1 MRKGSKAKAGRV
13 VTSRIRKETMPVAD
27 VNQSD
32 EQQGEE
38 YIVEKILDKM
48 VQQNQVF
55 YLIKW
60 KGYPVEESTWEPEE
74 NCKSSKDL
82 IRKFEQT
89 GQKKKSRKR
98 VSESSQQVTLTK
110 CGRAEP
116 AEVPTDEGGAE
127 AHGGMMASPP
137 RERDT
142 GTENLEGEAKREED
156 ISCIVEAADAPET
169 DDAQPDAEKSAN
181 EGDWD
186 ATNKL
191 PSTPEPQERSS
202 DGTRADVLIQEMMNE
217 EDGEDHITRADRQ
230 LRVFHGVRVESI
242 VGVSRRTGNEELKA
256 LVRYE
261 DERYEMVPT
270 RVLHIVAPR
279 VLLKYYEANLRF
291 RSLIA

>member
-1 MRKGSKAKAGRV
+1 
-13 VTSRIRKETMPVAD
+13 
-27 VNQSD
+27 
-32 EQQGEE
+32 
-38 YIVEKILDKM
+38 M

-191 PSTPEPQERSS
+191 PSTPEPQFGSC
-202 DGTRADVLIQEMMNE
+202 AL
-217 EDGEDHITRADRQ
+217 DHIIFYNSKFDFLFLVGMNGRFVLAKINDC
-230 LRVFHGVRVESI
+230 ES
-242 VGVSRRTGNEELKA
+242 VAVKA

-279 VLLKYYEANLRF
+279 VSSFAFIGLPFCRLIYSGDLAPLGIWVYPLRDEVYCSRVWIF
-291 RSLIA
+291 SARETIMCEMSSRH